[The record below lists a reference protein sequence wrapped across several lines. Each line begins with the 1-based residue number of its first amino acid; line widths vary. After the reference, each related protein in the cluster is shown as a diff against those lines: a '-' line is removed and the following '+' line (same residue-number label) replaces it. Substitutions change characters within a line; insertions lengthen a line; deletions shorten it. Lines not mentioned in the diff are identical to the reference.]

1 MYFAHMYQEGNEVYG
16 GHMMGYGW
24 DNGIVMAIWMSLW
37 LALLVA
43 AAVIVV
49 RMLRSKSGTSEPLDE
64 LKRRYARGE
73 IDRKTFN
80 EIKKDI
86 STK

>member
-24 DNGIVMAIWMSLW
+24 DNGIVMAIWMALW
-37 LALLVA
+37 LALIVA
-43 AAVIVV
+43 GVV
-49 RMLRSKSGTSEPLDE
+49 VVARTLRSKPGSTDPMDE

-73 IDRKTFN
+73 INKKTFD

-86 STK
+86 SAK